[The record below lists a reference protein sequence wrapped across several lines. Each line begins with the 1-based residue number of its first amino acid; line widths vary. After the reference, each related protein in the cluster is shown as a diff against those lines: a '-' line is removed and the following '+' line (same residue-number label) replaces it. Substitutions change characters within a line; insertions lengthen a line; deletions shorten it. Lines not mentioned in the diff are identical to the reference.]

1 MASGVEHM
9 MVLGRSLAYSHESPR
24 GIREPPVYAA
34 YRPSLATLLS
44 ATRPSYYHPLIF
56 FRLHPRRF
64 SNRQI
69 VDWLTFTPRTFFKN
83 LHLSGSVA
91 AGRSLRSACNSRLP
105 CSSIFERLPGA
116 FLRRSEGQTK
126 AGGDKKRG
134 MSRRS
139 PPDLTKETIHASR
152 ALRSEQARE
161 RFSPTLKKM
170 VARNLSSRLCRNT
183 DRTRLR
189 RTRCP
194 PRARPLDARLPAKQE
209 KSSETPRPATL

>member
-69 VDWLTFTPRTFFKN
+69 VDWFTFTREPSSKTCT
-83 LHLSGSVA
+83 SQGGS
-91 AGRSLRSACNSRLP
+91 
-105 CSSIFERLPGA
+105 
-116 FLRRSEGQTK
+116 Q
-126 AGGDKKRG
+126 
-134 MSRRS
+134 
-139 PPDLTKETIHASR
+139 
-152 ALRSEQARE
+152 
-161 RFSPTLKKM
+161 
-170 VARNLSSRLCRNT
+170 
-183 DRTRLR
+183 
-189 RTRCP
+189 
-194 PRARPLDARLPAKQE
+194 LDAP
-209 KSSETPRPATL
+209 